1 MGRGLVDNSYIRL
14 MSAVQ
19 LPSELLSD
27 RAYAA
32 LRVRLVDLQIAPGAP
47 IDEDALT
54 RELGVGRTPVRE
66 AIRRLALEGLVVVYP
81 RRGTFATAIN
91 ITSLSDITD
100 VRVQLEARAA
110 ERAAELADAA
120 DREEAASLIAA
131 LDAAEASQ
139 RSLIELDAQ
148 VHRFV
153 YRCSRNPYLA
163 QDLDRY
169 LNMSLRIWHLTWDRL
184 PPLSDRMR
192 EHRELLAAI
201 CDGDP
206 VAARSVA
213 EAHVHAFADEMR
225 AAL

>member
-1 MGRGLVDNSYIRL
+1 MQAL
-14 MSAVQ
+14 Q

-32 LRVRLVDLQIAPGAP
+32 IRDRLVALEIAPGAP
-47 IDEDALT
+47 LDEDGLMA
-54 RELGVGRTPVRE
+54 ELGVGSTPVRE

-81 RRGTFATAIN
+81 RRGTFAAAIN

-100 VRVQLEARAA
+100 VRVQLEG
-110 ERAAELADAA
+110 RAAELAATLA
-120 DREEAASLIAA
+120 DDDDRREAAELIATLA
-131 LDAAEASQ
+131 AAEPSQ
-139 RSLIELDAQ
+139 RSLIELDAR

-169 LNMSLRIWHLTWDRL
+169 LNMSLRIWRLTWDRL
-184 PPLSDRMR
+184 PPLQDRVR
-192 EHRELLAAI
+192 EHQQLLELIRGGDAAGARTLAR
-201 CDGDP
+201 
-206 VAARSVA
+206 V
-213 EAHVHAFADEMR
+213 HVQAFAEEMR